1 MKKYHVE
8 ILTPVEIIAENV
20 PGRSGRDAI
29 ERTLKSAGFTGCRFC
44 WHQGSPVDVPPGKR
58 PAIPVY
64 QDDAGTFIHA
74 IAWTE

>member
-20 PGRSGRDAI
+20 PGKTGRDAI
-29 ERTLKSAGFTGCRFC
+29 ERTLHAAGYTGLRYQ
-44 WHQGSPVDVPPGKR
+44 WSQWPGVSYPEGKR
-58 PAIPVY
+58 PALPVY
-64 QDDAGTFIHA
+64 QDGNGDFIHT